1 MKKSKVLMLNEKE
14 VEIKKI
20 PIGRF
25 AELMLAVEDLPS
37 LVTKSI
43 SLEELEN
50 LNEELIITKL
60 PSLLANAQD
69 DIFKLVSVASGVDN
83 IEELDFEEF
92 FDIVTAV
99 IELNNIQAIVGK
111 VKNLGKAFKA
121 RVQ

>member
-50 LNEELIITKL
+50 LNEELILTKL